1 MSFFLSCPLL
11 PACLPACL
19 PLAGHQ
25 GLIADWPR
33 ILKRRGLLLMKKE
46 GWERLLLP
54 HRGRGEKD

>member
-1 MSFFLSCPLL
+1 MSFLLSCPL
-11 PACLPACL
+11 LPACL